1 MPPKNIQP
9 HVLITSI
16 DGCECVHVASE
27 PVHEVFQ
34 GQTAWQGTVEVFDI
48 IGHPRAKRV
57 YAWQYEDDDK
67 QTKTITVLEIPPV
80 DSAQTAVKVAI
91 AAEVRKM
98 KP

>member
-1 MPPKNIQP
+1 MPPKI
-9 HVLITSI
+9 IISGI

-34 GQTAWQGTVEVFDI
+34 GQIAWQGTAKVFDI

-67 QTKTITVLEIPPV
+67 QMKTVTVLEIPAV

-91 AAEVRKM
+91 AAKARGAKQDD
-98 KP
+98 